1 MTAYHIPVLVEE
13 VLSYLI
19 GRNPGVYVDA
29 TLGDGGMRRPSAAG
43 WRRGDGSSAWIGMPG
58 RWSGPGAGWRNTKGW
73 PPWFKR
79 AIPGWRRSCRSWA
92 SPGWTG
98 VLLDLG
104 VSTWQL
110 MDPAR
115 GFSFHRDEPLDMR
128 MDRRL
133 SLRAADLVNTLPEE
147 ELAAL
152 IFKYGEERWAGRIAA
167 FIARHR
173 EKKGLIESSGQLAEI
188 IKEAIPAA
196 HRRKGGHPA
205 RRTFQALRLAVNREL
220 ENIEAVLPQALRSLN
235 PGGRLV
241 VIAYHSLEDRIVK
254 RFFSGAVRGMH
265 LSPGAPLHLQRR
277 RPAEAAYPQSGS
289 PFSPGAGTEPP
300 VQERPLAGG
309 SVPGSVLNS
318 EAGE

>member
-1 MTAYHIPVLVEE
+1 MTAYHIPVLVDE

-29 TLGDGGMRRPSAAG
+29 TLGDGGHAAAICSRLAKG
-43 WRRGDGSSAWIGMPG
+43 GRLIGLD
-58 RWSGPGAGWRNTKGW
+58 WDAGAVE
-73 PPWFKR
+73 R
-79 AIPGWRRSCRSWA
+79 ARSRLAEYEGMATLVQESYTRLEEIL
-92 SPGWTG
+92 PELGFPRVDG

-254 RFFSGAVRGMH
+254 RFFQEQSGGCTCPPGLPCICSGEGRLKLLTRKAVRPSAQE
-265 LSPGAPLHLQRR
+265 LERNPRSRSARLRAAQCR
-277 RPAEAAYPQSGS
+277 EA
-289 PFSPGAGTEPP
+289 F
-300 VQERPLAGG
+300 
-309 SVPGSVLNS
+309 
-318 EAGE
+318 